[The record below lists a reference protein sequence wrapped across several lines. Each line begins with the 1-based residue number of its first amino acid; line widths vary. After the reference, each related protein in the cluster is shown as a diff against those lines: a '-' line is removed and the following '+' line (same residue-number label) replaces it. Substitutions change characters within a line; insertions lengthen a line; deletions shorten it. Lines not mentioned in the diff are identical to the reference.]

1 MTSAV
6 MIAVISD
13 VRILTVRNLAIVL
26 FVTLLINPANIFSIS
41 FQPSAI
47 ATFFMFGLFDALKPY
62 ALKRQFLSPIWQTMI
77 ANMRNLLHPFHLL
90 HGIFRLLSH
99 GEVLLT

>member
-26 FVTLLINPANIFSIS
+26 FVTLLINPANNFFLFRFNHSRL
-41 FQPSAI
+41 QP
-47 ATFFMFGLFDALKPY
+47 
-62 ALKRQFLSPIWQTMI
+62 FLCLVCS
-77 ANMRNLLHPFHLL
+77 MR
-90 HGIFRLLSH
+90 
-99 GEVLLT
+99 